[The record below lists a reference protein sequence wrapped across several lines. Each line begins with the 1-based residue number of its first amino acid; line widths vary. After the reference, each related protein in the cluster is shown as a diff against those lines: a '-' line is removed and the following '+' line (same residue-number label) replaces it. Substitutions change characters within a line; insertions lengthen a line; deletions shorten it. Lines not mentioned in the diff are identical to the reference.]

1 MKCYII
7 TPEADES
14 ISILDDS
21 LCIDWKMVPTEYTNL
36 SEKKRCKALMQKD
49 FYSRSVSIQIA
60 ASNTLFFFV
69 NTY

>member
-1 MKCYII
+1 MIKCYII

-36 SEKKRCKALMQKD
+36 SERKRYKAFDTEGL
-49 FYSRSVSIQIA
+49 R
-60 ASNTLFFFV
+60 
-69 NTY
+69 

>member
-21 LCIDWKMVPTEYTNL
+21 LCIDWKMVPTEYTI
-36 SEKKRCKALMQKD
+36 SQKKKMQ
-49 FYSRSVSIQIA
+49 SIDA
-60 ASNTLFFFV
+60 KGFL
-69 NTY
+69 